1 MGTPSGLSWKSIKV
15 PMVPTPLLY
24 DSKSLLA
31 DQLEEESSHDTD
43 YYISA
48 PTIDM
53 LEESGAD
60 ASLVKLLRDAL
71 GGRDGF
77 ELRWTRG

>member
-1 MGTPSGLSWKSIKV
+1 MIQ
-15 PMVPTPLLY
+15 LY
-24 DSKSLLA
+24 DEGQGTHIGDISEEELQLLA

>member
-1 MGTPSGLSWKSIKV
+1 MIQ
-15 PMVPTPLLY
+15 LY
-24 DSKSLLA
+24 DEARGTHIGSVSEEQLQFLI
-31 DQLEEESSHDTD
+31 DQLEEESTRDTD

-53 LEESGAD
+53 LEENGAD
-60 ASLVKLLRDAL
+60 ATLVRLLRDAL

-77 ELRWTRG
+77 DLRLKAS

>member
-1 MGTPSGLSWKSIKV
+1 MIQ
-15 PMVPTPLLY
+15 LY
-24 DSKSLLA
+24 DEARGTHIGDVSEEQLQFLI
-31 DQLEEESSHDTD
+31 DQLEEESTHDTD

-53 LEESGAD
+53 LEENGAD
-60 ASLVKLLRDAL
+60 ATLVELLRDAL

-77 ELRWTRG
+77 DLQWKTS

>member
-1 MGTPSGLSWKSIKV
+1 MIE
-15 PMVPTPLLY
+15 LY
-24 DSKSLLA
+24 DEARGTRIGNVSEEELQFLI
-31 DQLEEESSHDTD
+31 DQLEEESTRDTN

-60 ASLVKLLRDAL
+60 ANLVALLRNAL
-71 GGRDGF
+71 GGREGF
-77 ELRWTRG
+77 ELRWKAS

>member
-1 MGTPSGLSWKSIKV
+1 MIQ
-15 PMVPTPLLY
+15 LY
-24 DSKSLLA
+24 DEARGTHIGTVSEEQLQFLV
-31 DQLEEESSHDTD
+31 DQLEEESTRDTD

-53 LEESGAD
+53 LEENGAD
-60 ASLVKLLRDAL
+60 ESLVKLLRDAL

-77 ELRWTRG
+77 ELRWTTS

>member
-1 MGTPSGLSWKSIKV
+1 MIQ
-15 PMVPTPLLY
+15 LY
-24 DSKSLLA
+24 DEARGTHIGSVSEEQLQFLI
-31 DQLEEESSHDTD
+31 DQLEEESTRDTD

-53 LEESGAD
+53 LEENGAD
-60 ASLVKLLRDAL
+60 PTLVRLLRDAL

-77 ELRWTRG
+77 DLQWKAS

>member
-1 MGTPSGLSWKSIKV
+1 MIQLYDEAMGTHIGDISEEELQ
-15 PMVPTPLLY
+15 
-24 DSKSLLA
+24 LLA

-53 LEESGAD
+53 LEENGAD
-60 ASLVKLLRDAL
+60 ANLVKLLRDAL

>member
-1 MGTPSGLSWKSIKV
+1 MIQ
-15 PMVPTPLLY
+15 LY
-24 DSKSLLA
+24 DEASGEHIGEASEAELQFLI
-31 DQLEEESSHDTD
+31 DQLEEESTRDTN

-53 LEESGAD
+53 LEENGAD
-60 ASLVKLLRDAL
+60 AGLVKLLRDTL

-77 ELRWTRG
+77 ELRWKAS